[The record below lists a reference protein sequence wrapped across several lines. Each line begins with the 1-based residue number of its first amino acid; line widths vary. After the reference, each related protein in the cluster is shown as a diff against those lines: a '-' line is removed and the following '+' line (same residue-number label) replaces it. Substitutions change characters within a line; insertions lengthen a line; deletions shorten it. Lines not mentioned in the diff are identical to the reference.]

1 MLLALST
8 FFRTSLS
15 LDPSADVTLAEEI
28 DLQRLYL
35 DIEKARF
42 PDRLHVEIDVPHELE
57 QARLPAL
64 ILQPIVENAIK
75 YGVSKSRKAVVIRI
89 EARHLDDGRMVA
101 RDQQPAEERRQ
112 GRASGRHARGNG
124 PRPCQCLPAARGA
137 VRQPRELPL
146 RPDDRRRV
154 QGFAHNAGGD
164 SMAETKPLRV
174 LIADD
179 EPLAAE
185 RLQLLLA
192 RAEGAQLVGT
202 ASDGEVAINL
212 TEALHPDLLLLDI
225 AMPGLDGIGVAR
237 ALAAQNPS
245 PAVVFVTAFDQFA
258 VAAFE
263 VEAVDYLMKPV
274 DPQPAAARARPRP
287 RLSRSSA
294 RASRRAGKSSQWLEE
309 FWASDLSGL
318 VRIAARDVD
327 RVSAERDYMRL
338 HVGRRSWLIH
348 HSMTALEEG
357 LDPELFVRLHRSA
370 IVRKDFITGFTRNP
384 SGRWIAR
391 LADGEEQPV
400 GRLYSDRVRAIAGR

>member
-1 MLLALST
+1 MS
-8 FFRTSLS
+8 
-15 LDPSADVTLAEEI
+15 
-28 DLQRLYL
+28 
-35 DIEKARF
+35 
-42 PDRLHVEIDVPHELE
+42 
-57 QARLPAL
+57 
-64 ILQPIVENAIK
+64 
-75 YGVSKSRKAVVIRI
+75 
-89 EARHLDDGRMVA
+89 
-101 RDQQPAEERRQ
+101 
-112 GRASGRHARGNG
+112 
-124 PRPCQCLPAARGA
+124 
-137 VRQPRELPL
+137 
-146 RPDDRRRV
+146 
-154 QGFAHNAGGD
+154 
-164 SMAETKPLRV
+164 ETRPLRV

-179 EPLAAE
+179 EPLATE

-192 RAEGAQLVGT
+192 RADGAQLVGA
-202 ASDGEVAINL
+202 ASDGESAINL
-212 TEALHPDLLLLDI
+212 TKALSPDLLLLDI

-237 ALAAQNPS
+237 ALTEQNPS

-274 DPQPAAARARPRP
+274 DPNRLQRALDRTRAYLEQRSAHPAHGK
-287 RLSRSSA
+287 
-294 RASRRAGKSSQWLEE
+294 ASKWLEE

-348 HSMTALEEG
+348 HSMAALEEG

-370 IVRKDFITGFTRNP
+370 IVRKDFIAGFTRNQ

-391 LADGEEQPV
+391 LSDGTEQAV

>member
-1 MLLALST
+1 M
-8 FFRTSLS
+8 
-15 LDPSADVTLAEEI
+15 PEE
-28 DLQRLYL
+28 
-35 DIEKARF
+35 
-42 PDRLHVEIDVPHELE
+42 P
-57 QARLPAL
+57 
-64 ILQPIVENAIK
+64 
-75 YGVSKSRKAVVIRI
+75 
-89 EARHLDDGRMVA
+89 
-101 RDQQPAEERRQ
+101 
-112 GRASGRHARGNG
+112 
-124 PRPCQCLPAARGA
+124 
-137 VRQPRELPL
+137 
-146 RPDDRRRV
+146 
-154 QGFAHNAGGD
+154 
-164 SMAETKPLRV
+164 PLRV

-202 ASDGEVAINL
+202 ASDGDSAINL
-212 TEALHPDLLLLDI
+212 TDALHPDVLLLDI

-237 ALAAQNPS
+237 ALAAQEPS

-274 DPQPAAARARPRP
+274 EPARLQRALDRARAYLRQRTGQPQP
-287 RLSRSSA
+287 
-294 RASRRAGKSSQWLEE
+294 GKSSQWLEE

-318 VRIAARDVD
+318 VRIAAQDVD

-348 HSMTALEEG
+348 HSMAALEEG
-357 LDPELFVRLHRSA
+357 LNPELFVRLHRSA
-370 IVRKDFITGFTRNP
+370 IVRRDFITGFTRNQ

-391 LADGEEQPV
+391 LGDGTEQPA

>member
-1 MLLALST
+1 MM
-8 FFRTSLS
+8 
-15 LDPSADVTLAEEI
+15 EE
-28 DLQRLYL
+28 
-35 DIEKARF
+35 
-42 PDRLHVEIDVPHELE
+42 
-57 QARLPAL
+57 
-64 ILQPIVENAIK
+64 
-75 YGVSKSRKAVVIRI
+75 
-89 EARHLDDGRMVA
+89 
-101 RDQQPAEERRQ
+101 
-112 GRASGRHARGNG
+112 
-124 PRPCQCLPAARGA
+124 
-137 VRQPRELPL
+137 
-146 RPDDRRRV
+146 
-154 QGFAHNAGGD
+154 
-164 SMAETKPLRV
+164 KPLRV

-192 RAEGAQLVGT
+192 RADGAQLVGT
-202 ASDGEVAINL
+202 ASDGDSAINL

-245 PAVVFVTAFDQFA
+245 PAVVFVTAFDHFA

-274 DPQPAAARARPRP
+274 EPTRLQRALDRARAYLRQRTGEPQP
-287 RLSRSSA
+287 
-294 RASRRAGKSSQWLEE
+294 GKASQWLEE

-318 VRIAARDVD
+318 VRIAAQDVD

-348 HSMTALEEG
+348 HSMAALEEG
-357 LDPELFVRLHRSA
+357 LNPDIFVRLHRSA
-370 IVRKDFITGFTRNP
+370 IVRKDFISGFTRNQ

-391 LADGEEQPV
+391 LADGTEQPV